1 MKKIFAFFLILLT
14 ITACSK
20 TTSTVKKD
28 DKIQKLRE
36 YDESKE
42 LAGPKRKIVIGKV
55 KNETR
60 FGNKRLGDIAKDVLI
75 AEFSKTNKFI
85 VLEREDLDAV
95 MEETEFSNALGQ
107 GIISGQQQFLDAEY
121 VIVGSITKY
130 AVNTTGSS
138 KIISK
143 SKEQRAEVAIDIKV
157 IDVRTGKVWSELGE
171 GYSTV
176 KYGTTFGVGTSG
188 GYDES
193 LEQEAFRAA
202 TIDSMENII
211 ERIDKTPWSAKVAKA
226 YSNKIIINSGK
237 ISNLKLGTKLDV
249 FKQGEKIEFEG
260 EFLGYIEEKK
270 GTAKIIDYMGE
281 DAAIAV
287 FDGEKFDLPAVVK
300 IKR

>member
-1 MKKIFAFFLILLT
+1 MKKIFLVFLMLLT
-14 ITACSK
+14 AAGCGK

-28 DKIQKLRE
+28 NKIQKLRE
-36 YDESKE
+36 YDEAESQ
-42 LAGPKRKIVIGKV
+42 AGPKRKIVIGKV

-75 AEFSKTNKFI
+75 SEFSKTNKFI

-107 GIISGQQQFLDAEY
+107 GIIADQQQFLDAEY

-171 GYSTV
+171 GYSTI
-176 KYGTTFGVGTSG
+176 KYGTTLGVGTSG

-202 TIDSMENII
+202 AINSMENII
-211 ERIDKTPWSAKVAKA
+211 ERISKTPWSAKVAKA
-226 YSNKIIINSGK
+226 YSNRIIITSGK
-237 ISNLKLGTKLDV
+237 MSNLEIGTKLDV

-260 EFLGYIEEKK
+260 EFLGYIEEKI
-270 GTAKIIDYMGE
+270 GTAKIVDYMGE
-281 DAAIAV
+281 DAAVAA
-287 FDGEKFDLPAVVK
+287 FDGERFDLPAVVK
-300 IKR
+300 IRR

>member
-1 MKKIFAFFLILLT
+1 MKKIFAAFLMFLT
-14 ITACSK
+14 LAGCSK

-36 YDESKE
+36 YDESQVQKG
-42 LAGPKRKIVIGKV
+42 LKRKIVIGKV

-75 AEFSKTNKFI
+75 SEFSKTNRFI
-85 VLEREDLDAV
+85 VLEREDLNSV
-95 MEETEFSNALGQ
+95 MEETEFSTALGQ
-107 GIISGQQQFLDAEY
+107 GIIAGQQQFLDAEY

-130 AVNTTGSS
+130 SVNTTGSS

-176 KYGTTFGVGTSG
+176 KYGTTLGVGTSG

-202 TIDSMENII
+202 TINAMENII
-211 ERIDKTPWSAKVAKA
+211 DRIDKTPWSAKVAKV

-237 ISNLKLGTKLDV
+237 ISNLEIGTKLDL
-249 FKQGEKIEFEG
+249 FKQGEKIEFQG
-260 EFLGYIEEKK
+260 ELLGYIEEEI
-270 GTAKIIDYMGE
+270 GTAKIVDYMGE
-281 DAAIAV
+281 DASIAV
-287 FDGEKFDLPAVVK
+287 YDGKKFDLPAVVK
-300 IKR
+300 IRR

>member
-1 MKKIFAFFLILLT
+1 MKKIFTAILILLT
-14 ITACSK
+14 FAGCGK

-28 DKIQKLRE
+28 NKIQKLRE
-36 YDESKE
+36 YEE
-42 LAGPKRKIVIGKV
+42 ENVQVGPKRKIVIGKV

-75 AEFSKTNKFI
+75 SEFSKTNRFV
-85 VLEREDLDAV
+85 VLEREDLDSV

-107 GIISGQQQFLDAEY
+107 GSIAGQQQFLDAEY
-121 VIVGSITKY
+121 VIVGSVTKY

-143 SKEQRAEVAIDIKV
+143 SKEQRAEVAIDIKI
-157 IDVRTGKVWSELGE
+157 IDVRTGKTWSELGE
-171 GYSTV
+171 GNSTV
-176 KYGTTFGVGTSG
+176 KYGTTLGVGTSG

-202 TIDSMENII
+202 TINAMENII
-211 ERIDKTPWSAKVAKA
+211 ERIDKTPWTAKVAKT
-226 YSNKIIINSGK
+226 YSNKIIINAGK
-237 ISNLKLGTKLDV
+237 MSNLEMNTKLDV

-260 EFLGYIEEKK
+260 EFLGYVEEKI
-270 GTAKIIDYMGE
+270 GTAKVIDYLGE
-281 DAAIAV
+281 DAAIAA
-287 FDGEKFDLPAVVK
+287 FDGKSFNLPAVVK

>member
-42 LAGPKRKIVIGKV
+42 QAGPKRKIVIGKV

-143 SKEQRAEVAIDIKV
+143 SKEQRSYNFV
-157 IDVRTGKVWSELGE
+157 
-171 GYSTV
+171 
-176 KYGTTFGVGTSG
+176 
-188 GYDES
+188 
-193 LEQEAFRAA
+193 
-202 TIDSMENII
+202 
-211 ERIDKTPWSAKVAKA
+211 
-226 YSNKIIINSGK
+226 
-237 ISNLKLGTKLDV
+237 
-249 FKQGEKIEFEG
+249 
-260 EFLGYIEEKK
+260 
-270 GTAKIIDYMGE
+270 
-281 DAAIAV
+281 
-287 FDGEKFDLPAVVK
+287 
-300 IKR
+300 